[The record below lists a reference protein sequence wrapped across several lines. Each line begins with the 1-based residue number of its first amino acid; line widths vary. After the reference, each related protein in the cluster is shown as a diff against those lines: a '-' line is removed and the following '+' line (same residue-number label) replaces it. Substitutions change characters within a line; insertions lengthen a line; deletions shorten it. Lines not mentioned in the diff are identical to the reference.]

1 MYNNYVT
8 PTNVEESL
16 QMYLSNGP
24 ILDKDKELASLV
36 SDLITNGNGTY
47 GLDPISIS
55 NGLNSY
61 PVITTYR
68 GS

>member
-1 MYNNYVT
+1 MT

-16 QMYLSNGP
+16 QMYLSNGT
-24 ILDKDKELASLV
+24 ILDKDKELASHV
-36 SDLITNGNGTY
+36 SDLIINGNGTY

-55 NGLNSY
+55 NGSNSY